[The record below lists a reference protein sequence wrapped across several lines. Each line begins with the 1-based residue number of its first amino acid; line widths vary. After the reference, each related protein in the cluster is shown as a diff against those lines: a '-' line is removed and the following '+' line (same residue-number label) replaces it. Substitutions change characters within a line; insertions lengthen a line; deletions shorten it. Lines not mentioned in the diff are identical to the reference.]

1 MGVQFVLSVM
11 MVQLSKCY
19 KSLTLEAGT
28 SIQRAMAPPGPSQCR
43 GSN

>member
-19 KSLTLEAGT
+19 KSLTLEAGAIHT
-28 SIQRAMAPPGPSQCR
+28 KSHGPTRAQPVPGF
-43 GSN
+43 